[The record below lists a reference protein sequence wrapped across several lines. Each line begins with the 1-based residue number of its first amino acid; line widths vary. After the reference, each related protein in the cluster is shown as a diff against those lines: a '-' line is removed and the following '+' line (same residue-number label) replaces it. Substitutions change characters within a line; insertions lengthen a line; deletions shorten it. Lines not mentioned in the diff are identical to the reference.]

1 MYSAPSSPSLVPPL
15 LTLPPRPSPPRPPS
29 SPSLTPPRRFRCST
43 WRATTSCSRVPHG
56 WRSTAI
62 PRRRACG
69 RLTSPPSHP
78 TSAFAATLGTLPW
91 LALISHSASISLISF
106 ISFNQLLA
114 PAPDHA
120 HAHIRLP
127 LLSTL
132 FSARNPPTLLP
143 SYPPPHPLPLPPL
156 CSYVDQPREKLGQGI
171 GPIWPGAP
179 RTLFTTS
186 TKDDRGVRC
195 ASRACAPRA
204 HLSTRGTLTPHPPLP
219 PLTPY
224 PYSPPGART
233 QDGQGSAGRGARG
246 DGRRP

>member
-143 SYPPPHPLPLPPL
+143 SPSPPSPSASLQLRRPAKGEAWSRHRPDLARRTTHTLHH
-156 CSYVDQPREKLGQGI
+156 VDQGRSRCALCFARMRLARTCP
-171 GPIWPGAP
+171 PGAP
-179 RTLFTTS
+179 S
-186 TKDDRGVRC
+186 
-195 ASRACAPRA
+195 P
-204 HLSTRGTLTPHPPLP
+204 LTPLYL